1 MSHLPDIKL
10 HVWEPRK
17 PLAAADLN
25 ANFGKLLSL
34 IETAMVTALQPD
46 PAGVG
51 NEVKLGDHAHRIAL
65 LEKLVA
71 MHARQRNERELTPLA
86 YTAAIMEQVR
96 ELREPIH
103 EAQDQLRRA
112 HAHAQTL
119 HDTHERRLQ
128 RLEQQP
134 EAATAEEHH
143 ALVKRCGDL
152 AEKLTMTLAQTIALR
167 HEVGI
172 LHKLALGHDRN
183 ANRREYAPMATVA
196 YLLQRITDL
205 EKRLEPAP

>member
-1 MSHLPDIKL
+1 MSHLPPTLLKT
-10 HVWEPRK
+10 WK
-17 PLAAADLN
+17 PGEGLSAASLN
-25 ANFGKLLSL
+25 ANFTALLGL

-51 NEVKLGDHAHRIAL
+51 NEVRLGG
-65 LEKLVA
+65 LEKRAAALEGLVA
-71 MHARQRNERELTPLA
+71 MHARQRNEREVTPLA
-86 YTAAIMEQVR
+86 YTAAIMQQVR
-96 ELREPIH
+96 ELREPMQ
-103 EAQDQLRRA
+103 EAQAKLAAA
-112 HAHAQTL
+112 HAHAQSL
-119 HDTHERRLQ
+119 HDTHERRLA

-183 ANRREYAPMATVA
+183 ANRKEYAPMATVA
-196 YLLQRITDL
+196 HLYQRILEL
-205 EKRLEPAP
+205 EKRLEAAP

>member
-1 MSHLPDIKL
+1 MSHLPPTLLKTWKAGDKL
-10 HVWEPRK
+10 HASD
-17 PLAAADLN
+17 LSHNFAA
-25 ANFGKLLSL
+25 LLGL

-51 NEVKLGDHAHRIAL
+51 NEVKLSDHAHRIAL

-86 YTAAIMEQVR
+86 YTAAVMEQVR
-96 ELREPIH
+96 ELREPMQ
-103 EAQDQLRRA
+103 EAQDELRRA
-112 HAHAQTL
+112 HAHARSL